1 MAICMYINNC
11 GIFELIARILKTSP
25 TLVLYW
31 IKRYAKNFIESLEN
45 KKVSKINGDNKSLS
59 QPDII
64 EMDEI
69 FTYIKKNKSN
79 QGLDCLL

>member
-11 GIFELIARILKTSP
+11 GIRAIARILKTSP
-25 TLVLYW
+25 ALVLYW
-31 IKRYAKNFIESLEN
+31 IKRYTKNFIESLEN

-59 QPDII
+59 QPDIM